1 MLSFTRLKWSPSP
14 VTTPSTLSFPTAVTS
29 GMATTTLR
37 LVTTCY
43 CPVLSRSL
51 IRLWTQWLSSIPRY
65 DHQSS
70 EQDSIHQVLYDPQ
83 IYEQLLRGGVDKL
96 MAQHVAHLFIRFNC
110 TFHIVWVI
118 IVSFNFASTMPCII
132 SFTIHRN
139 DIFAQLVVAEV
150 MSDTHAKNVIQS
162 KCQLIFPI

>member
-14 VTTPSTLSFPTAVTS
+14 VTTPSTLSFPTAATS

-37 LVTTCY
+37 WVTTCY
-43 CPVLSRSL
+43 CPVLPRPL

-83 IYEQLLRGGVDKL
+83 IYEQLLKGGVDKL
-96 MAQHVAHLFIRFNC
+96 MAQHVAHLFIRFNWIFLYC
-110 TFHIVWVI
+110 LSAIV
-118 IVSFNFASTMPCII
+118 IVTFNFASTMPCIL
-132 SFTIHRN
+132 SLRLLDSSLKPWDRDRDFRN
-139 DIFAQLVVAEV
+139 
-150 MSDTHAKNVIQS
+150 
-162 KCQLIFPI
+162 